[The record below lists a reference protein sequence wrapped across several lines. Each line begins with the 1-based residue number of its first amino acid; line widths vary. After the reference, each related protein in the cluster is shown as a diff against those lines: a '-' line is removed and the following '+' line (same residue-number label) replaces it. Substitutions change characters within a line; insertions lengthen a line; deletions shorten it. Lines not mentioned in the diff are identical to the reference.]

1 VASISKSGAGTLE
14 LSGSAK
20 TNSGT
25 TTLNGGFLKFADAA
39 QLGASSA
46 AVHANLV
53 FAGGSVEFT
62 GGGFGRNFL
71 VKDGGA
77 GFHATSGAN
86 PFVVGGASQ
95 IDFDDTAPA
104 TATSRPLTLS
114 GTSTLENTY
123 DGSLFQGGDAAQAF
137 SSIVKNGVGQW
148 IVAGTGT
155 TLAPDADVNVNG
167 GVLGFYLN
175 SLGTTGSAGNVNLA
189 NGSTLRWE
197 SNNSQDLGARL
208 KVADGA
214 TATIKFDNASTA
226 TTFNGGMNFG
236 TGALVKSGA
245 GDLILAAAN
254 TFSGGLTVAQGK
266 VTVGD
271 AGALGT
277 GTATIGNAGTMVI
290 NQSVTNNINV
300 SGNGS
305 IGGTLV
311 ASVATGNVSVGDV
324 TVGDR
329 GTLSRGA
336 SIGSFT
342 STRMTL
348 SGGARLEFKIWDINT
363 KAAGVGY
370 DQFVFGDLDLSGA
383 SVSNKV
389 VIKLISL
396 TDGTNLG
403 AAGNL
408 SLLQGAAGIQN
419 FSFGSFN
426 TTGLNLGA
434 NTNVNDLFAFD
445 TSQFTYTGGTAS
457 AASLWAIDFN
467 TANGAI
473 TLTAVPEPS
482 TYGIGL
488 GALALAAAA
497 IRRRRRQ
504 EKKA

>member
-1 VASISKSGAGTLE
+1 LANTYAAGL
-14 LSGSAK
+14 LD
-20 TNSGT
+20 N
-25 TTLNGGFLKFADAA
+25 ADAA
-39 QLGASSA
+39 
-46 AVHANLV
+46 
-53 FAGGSVEFT
+53 
-62 GGGFGRNFL
+62 R
-71 VKDGGA
+71 
-77 GFHATSGAN
+77 
-86 PFVVGGASQ
+86 
-95 IDFDDTAPA
+95 
-104 TATSRPLTLS
+104 
-114 GTSTLENTY
+114 
-123 DGSLFQGGDAAQAF
+123 AF

-148 IVAGTGT
+148 IIGGSGNTV
-155 TLAPDADVNVNG
+155 LAPNADVSVNG

-175 SLGTTGSAGNVNLA
+175 ALGLSGSTGNVNLA

-197 SNNSQDLGARL
+197 STNNQDLGARL

-214 TATIKFDNASTA
+214 TATIKLDNTTTA
-226 TTFNGGMNFG
+226 TTFNSGMNFG

-245 GDLILAAAN
+245 GELILAADN
-254 TFSGGLTVAQGK
+254 TFSGGLNVAGGK
-266 VTVGD
+266 VTVNN

-277 GTATIGNAGTMVI
+277 GAATVSNTGTLVI
-290 NQSVTNNINV
+290 NNTVTNNINV
-300 SGNGS
+300 TGNGT

-311 ASVATGNVSVGDV
+311 APVALGNV
-324 TVGDR
+324 TVGDH
-329 GTLSRGA
+329 GTVSRGA

-342 STRMTL
+342 TSSMTL

-363 KAAGVGY
+363 KIAGVGY
-370 DQFVFGDLDLSGA
+370 DQYAFGNLDLSGA

-408 SLLQGAAGIQN
+408 SLVWGTAGIQK

-426 TTGLNLGA
+426 TAGLNLGA
-434 NTNVNDLFAFD
+434 NTNVNDLFTFD

-497 IRRRRRQ
+497 IRRRRQ
-504 EKKA
+504 TKKA